1 MPTAGGD
8 ARARRR
14 EIVALAVP
22 AFFALIAEPLF
33 LLADSAIVG
42 HLGTAQLAALGVA
55 GSVLATAVGLF
66 VFLAYATTATVAR
79 ALGAG
84 ADERAVAAG
93 VDGCWLALVLGVP
106 VGVLVWCLRTQLAA
120 GLGATGEVL
129 DHATTYLGVSAPGLP
144 AMLVVLAATG
154 ALRGFQDTRT
164 PLIASTVGFV
174 GNVAANLAFVYGL
187 GWGIA
192 GSAAGT
198 VLAQLGMAIG
208 LGAVFLRHAR
218 GTRVAFRPHPGRVWR
233 AATGG
238 LPLVI
243 RTIALRAV
251 LLLTTWVAAGLGEAT
266 LAAHQVAFTVWT
278 FLAFA
283 LDALAIAAQAL
294 TGRSLGAAD
303 VPAVRATTQTMVRW
317 GVIGGAAVG
326 LVVAAL
332 APVLPW
338 LFTTD
343 ETVRA
348 ATSGALVVVGL
359 TQALSGYVFVLDGVL
374 IGAGDGRW
382 LAGGMTV
389 VTLAYVPVALAVR
402 GSGGWLLA
410 HGATW
415 AAVALWIGFGV
426 FMAVRATMLFVRER
440 GDGWLVTGVVR

>member
-1 MPTAGGD
+1 MPSASD
-8 ARARRR
+8 RARRR
-14 EIVALAVP
+14 EILSLAVP

-79 ALGAG
+79 AVGAG
-84 ADERAVAAG
+84 ASERAVSAG
-93 VDGCWLALVLGVP
+93 VDGCWLALALGVP
-106 VGVLVWCLRTQLAA
+106 VGLFTWIARVPLAA

-129 DHATTYLGVSAPGLP
+129 GHAAAYLGVSALGLP
-144 AMLVVLAATG
+144 AMLFVLAATG

-164 PLIASTVGFV
+164 PLVASVAGFTL
-174 GNVAANLAFVYGL
+174 NLLANLLFVYGF

-198 VLAQLGMAIG
+198 VLAQAAMAIG
-208 LGAVFLRHAR
+208 LGLAFWRRAR
-218 GTRVAFRPHPGRVWR
+218 GTAVRLRPHPGRVWR
-233 AATGG
+233 AAADGA
-238 LPLVI
+238 PLVV
-243 RTIALRAV
+243 RTMALRAV
-251 LLLTTWVAAGLGEAT
+251 LLITTWVAAGLGEVP

-294 TGRSLGAAD
+294 TGRALGAAD
-303 VPAVRATTQTMVRW
+303 VAGTREATALMVRW
-317 GVIGGAAVG
+317 GVTGGVVVG
-326 LVVAAL
+326 LAVAAL

-343 ETVRA
+343 PAVRSA
-348 ATSGALVVVGL
+348 ITGALVVVGL
-359 TQALSGYVFVLDGVL
+359 TQGLSGYVFVLDGVL

-389 VTLAYVPVALAVR
+389 VTLLYVPVALLVR
-402 GSGGWLLA
+402 GSAGWLLG
-410 HGATW
+410 HGTTW
-415 AAVALWIGFGV
+415 ATVALWIGFGA
-426 FMAVRATMLFVRER
+426 FMVVRSVMLGVRER
-440 GDGWLVTGVVR
+440 SSGWLVTGLER